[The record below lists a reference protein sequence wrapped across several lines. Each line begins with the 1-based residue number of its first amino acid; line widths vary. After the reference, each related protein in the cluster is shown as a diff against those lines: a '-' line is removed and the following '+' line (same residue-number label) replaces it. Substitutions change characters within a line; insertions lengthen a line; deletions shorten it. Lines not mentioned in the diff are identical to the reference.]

1 MATYAYAV
9 RDASGALH
17 KGQAEAETIEI
28 LRNRLKEQG
37 FEVQDLKAIKGKRKS
52 AGFGRIK
59 LNDLALF
66 CRQFSTMMDAGVSL
80 IRSMDVLS
88 RQNENPKLRR
98 VLVEVGERI
107 EGGETL
113 SRALA
118 RYPKA
123 FSNLF
128 VGLVRAG
135 EVSGTLEESLQRL
148 SQFLESDVAL
158 RRKVKAAMTYPV
170 IVVVVALSI
179 VMGLVMFVVPSFF
192 KLFSDLG
199 MREEQFPATTKFLVD
214 LSHFLTSK
222 WWVVIIAI
230 IIFVMAYK
238 AFANTTFGRRT
249 VDRLKLKMPVFGKL
263 HHRICLA
270 RFSRTLGT
278 LMAAGVPILQAMETV
293 AGMLGNAVLADA
305 ILEARARIREGDR
318 IGVPLEKSKMFP
330 PMVVHMIGV
339 GEESGSLD
347 FMLQK
352 IADYYEAEVEAML
365 ASLTAAIEPLLIVVL
380 GFMVGFIVISMFAP
394 MLSVITELSK

>member
-1 MATYAYAV
+1 
-9 RDASGALH
+9 
-17 KGQAEAETIEI
+17 
-28 LRNRLKEQG
+28 
-37 FEVQDLKAIKGKRKS
+37 
-52 AGFGRIK
+52 
-59 LNDLALF
+59 
-66 CRQFSTMMDAGVSL
+66 
-80 IRSMDVLS
+80 
-88 RQNENPKLRR
+88 
-98 VLVEVGERI
+98 
-107 EGGETL
+107 
-113 SRALA
+113 
-118 RYPKA
+118 
-123 FSNLF
+123 
-128 VGLVRAG
+128 
-135 EVSGTLEESLQRL
+135 
-148 SQFLESDVAL
+148 
-158 RRKVKAAMTYPV
+158 
-170 IVVVVALSI
+170 
-179 VMGLVMFVVPSFF
+179 MGLVMFVVPSFF